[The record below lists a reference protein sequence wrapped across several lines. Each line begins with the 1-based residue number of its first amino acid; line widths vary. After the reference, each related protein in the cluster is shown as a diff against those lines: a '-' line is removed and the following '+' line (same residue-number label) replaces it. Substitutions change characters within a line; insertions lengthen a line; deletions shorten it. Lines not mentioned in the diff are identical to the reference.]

1 MNHNVLSVCLVL
13 SLMTSAN
20 GQSNADQ
27 DAINALID
35 KYGQTEDAGT
45 LLKQAEMMS
54 ADRVWIGAN
63 GAGRI
68 TNQAMNMKM
77 QQTQVDAAT
86 KMIQGVEWFTD
97 ARDRLIKLYGDGSFA
112 VASFYWHRTF
122 VLPPRLNAEQRK
134 AMGKQPDPVAIS
146 HVLEKKGGDWRIVHT
161 HVSSLVKKEDN

>member
-1 MNHNVLSVCLVL
+1 
-13 SLMTSAN
+13 MTSAN

-68 TNQAMNMKM
+68 TNQAMNMKV
-77 QQTQVDAAT
+77 QQTQVL
-86 KMIQGVEWFTD
+86 W
-97 ARDRLIKLYGDGSFA
+97 
-112 VASFYWHRTF
+112 
-122 VLPPRLNAEQRK
+122 PPPFEPPI
-134 AMGKQPDPVAIS
+134 MTGHS
-146 HVLEKKGGDWRIVHT
+146 H
-161 HVSSLVKKEDN
+161 